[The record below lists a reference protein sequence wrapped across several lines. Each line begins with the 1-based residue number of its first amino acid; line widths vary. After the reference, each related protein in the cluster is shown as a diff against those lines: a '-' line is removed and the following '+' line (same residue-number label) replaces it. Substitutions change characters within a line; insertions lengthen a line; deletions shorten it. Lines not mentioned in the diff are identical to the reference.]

1 MGAREEGF
9 HPAESRPNDAA
20 ADAGCTADAVSQP
33 DGHPGPAESNVPG
46 DEPRRSDGSNPMGHH
61 AAAEPDAGPDVSPAT
76 AAAAGIRLQQPT
88 GDAAATAA
96 STAAAEGTP
105 KGSFAASP
113 ARVEATATSA
123 T

>member
-1 MGAREEGF
+1 MG
-9 HPAESRPNDAA
+9 AESRPNDAA

-46 DEPRRSDGSNPMGHH
+46 DEPRRSDGSNPMDHH

-88 GDAAATAA
+88 GDAAAT
-96 STAAAEGTP
+96 EGTP

-123 T
+123 TATEGKGG

>member
-46 DEPRRSDGSNPMGHH
+46 DEPRRSDGSNPMDHH

-76 AAAAGIRLQQPT
+76 AAAAG
-88 GDAAATAA
+88 
-96 STAAAEGTP
+96 TP

-123 T
+123 TATEGKG

>member
-1 MGAREEGF
+1 MG
-9 HPAESRPNDAA
+9 AESRPNDAA

-46 DEPRRSDGSNPMGHH
+46 DEPRRSDGSNPMDHH
-61 AAAEPDAGPDVSPAT
+61 AAAGPDVWPAT

-88 GDAAATAA
+88 GDAAATAAATAA

-123 T
+123 TATEGKGG